1 MWFHRLGLE
10 RAKRLLLTGDPMDG
24 ATAAEWGFASG
35 SYPLDRLDAAAL
47 ALCRRI
53 AQIPANQLQFMKML
67 VNSAVEQQ
75 GLAATQ
81 MLGTL
86 LDGAARHTP
95 EGADFSRTAAE
106 DLQAAVRARDE
117 AFGDYGS
124 GSRTV
129 RDPLA

>member
-1 MWFHRLGLE
+1 
-10 RAKRLLLTGDPMDG
+10 
-24 ATAAEWGFASG
+24 
-35 SYPLDRLDAAAL
+35 
-47 ALCRRI
+47 
-53 AQIPANQLQFMKML
+53 MKML

-75 GLAATQ
+75 GLATTQ

-95 EGADFSRTAAE
+95 EGSEFSRSAAA
-106 DLQAAVRARDE
+106 DLHAAVRARDE
-117 AFGDYGS
+117 RFGDYGF